1 MQHTDISVIDW
12 HSQQWNSLF
21 HEGMASLGRMPHAL
35 LLTGSSG
42 LGKDRFAES
51 LASLFLCESP
61 KMQGSIPVAC
71 GSCQGCHWLAGG
83 NHPDFRR
90 VAPDGDDADADGEGS
105 RKEKKR
111 GASQI
116 KIDAIR
122 DLEDFVFV
130 GSHRHGKRVVL
141 INQAD
146 AMNAAAANSLLKILE
161 EPPSTVYFI
170 LTSSHPRRLLPTIRS
185 RTRVLPFRRPD
196 DDAAVAWL
204 KQNKVD
210 AKASRY
216 LPLAGGAPLT
226 VALWQQDGRIAA
238 FDALT
243 ETLNKAGTDP
253 LALAAQWDGLL
264 KRHLQFSLEMLV
276 EGVQCWMHDLALIA
290 AAMPPRF
297 YPELK
302 PPQAMKLSE
311 PRVATAWRDLLRFR
325 RSARHPLN
333 QQLFLED
340 LAAHTLR
347 GLRSE
352 GA

>member
-1 MQHTDISVIDW
+1 
-12 HSQQWNSLF
+12 
-21 HEGMASLGRMPHAL
+21 MPHAL
-35 LLTGSSG
+35 LLTGSPG

-51 LASLFLCESP
+51 LAHLFLCESP
-61 KMQGSIPVAC
+61 AMQGAIPVAC
-71 GSCQGCHWLAGG
+71 GICQGCHWLAGG

-90 VAPDGDDADADGEGS
+90 VAPDGDDADDEGES
-105 RKEKKR
+105 TRKEKKR

-161 EPPSTVYFI
+161 EPPATVYFI
-170 LTSSHPRRLLPTIRS
+170 LTSGYPRRLLPTIRS

-196 DDAAVAWL
+196 EDVALAWL
-204 KQNKVD
+204 KQNGVD
-210 AKASRY
+210 SKAARF

-226 VALWQQDGRIAA
+226 VAQWEQEGQIAA
-238 FDALT
+238 LDALS
-243 ETLNKAGTDP
+243 ETLLKAGDDP
-253 LALAAQWDGLL
+253 LPLAAQWDGLL
-264 KRHLQFSLEMLV
+264 KRHTQFSLEMLV
-276 EGVQCWMHDLALIA
+276 DGVQCWLHDLALVA
-290 AAMPPRF
+290 AAQAPRF

-302 PPQAMKLSE
+302 VPAGVRLSE
-311 PRVATAWRDLLRFR
+311 TRVVTAWRDALRFR

-347 GLRSE
+347 GLRSD